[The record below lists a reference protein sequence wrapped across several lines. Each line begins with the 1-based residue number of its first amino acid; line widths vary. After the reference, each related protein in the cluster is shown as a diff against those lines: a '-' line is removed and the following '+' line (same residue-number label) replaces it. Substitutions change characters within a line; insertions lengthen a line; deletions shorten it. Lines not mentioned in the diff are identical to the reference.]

1 MNKRNRNKLIVGLS
15 ALGVVLFA
23 SPISGAFALFV
34 RSANPISFGIT
45 GATTYSV
52 TYHYPS
58 SSDDGTFT
66 EQTVNNLAQ
75 NSIIINQA
83 PNTNN
88 IVISNAG
95 PSNKNNGT
103 YTFEGWYTA
112 SGGNKYATKLTSGDL
127 LTANTDVYA
136 KYVCANT
143 LHYYDGSNQVFTT
156 SDATD
161 LTIPVNKVEYGT
173 RILGYCVESNADVDN
188 YAWTSGHTDIN
199 LTSASG
205 IYKLTRN
212 GTTDWTV
219 ERKIG
224 IKPKMSWW
232 WDSGDKTYVYCSD
245 GTGSLANNYD
255 DDYFSAWGDTIYVDA
270 RYTSFLL
277 QRFNPSITP
286 SGSSQWNN
294 ADNNAGMTITL
305 VGYNDYS
312 SSKIYAMINDGN
324 TNMAWVDSATNDMP
338 Y

>member
-112 SGGNKYATKLTSGDL
+112 SGDNKYATKLTSGDL

-173 RILGYCVESNADVDN
+173 RILGYCIESNADVDT
-188 YAWTSGHTDIN
+188 YAWTNGRTDIN

-224 IKPKMSWW
+224 VEIQLAWW
-232 WDSGDKTYVYCSD
+232 SNDSHKTKVWCYDGLNSISD
-245 GTGSLANNYD
+245 SFSSSFTSLSGSV
-255 DDYFSAWGDTIYVDA
+255 YVDA
-270 RYTSFLL
+270 RYRSFIVA
-277 QRFNPSITP
+277 RCNPDES
-286 SGSSQWNN
+286 NN
-294 ADNNAGMTITL
+294 WVNQSESFTL
-305 VGYNDYS
+305 TS
-312 SSKIYAMINDGN
+312 SSSANQYTSTTSTIYINNEYSTAQGN
-324 TNMAWVDSATNDMP
+324 RYHAYW
-338 Y
+338 